1 MRDGFAPGAVGDLVG
16 DQSPPVA
23 LLADAPAGQPALDDR
38 VHLESGG
45 VVATGPV
52 GLPRE
57 ERSEVDENGDRRVD
71 RTEGLLDGLPVVADR
86 LQLTHRS
93 NIRTAYLL
101 KWTYAG
107 QVTFADVGP
116 VGGVDYPRTYQE
128 FRAWFP
134 DDASC
139 AAYLARLRWPEGFR
153 CPVCGGDRAWQTST
167 QHWKCVGCG
176 RKTSVTAGTIFH
188 RTRTPLSTW
197 FAAIWLVTSQK
208 NGASAQNLHDMLG
221 LGSYETAWAWLHK
234 LRRAMVRPDRELLAG
249 VVEVDESFVGGRAT
263 GRQGASTD
271 KVPVMIA
278 VENVGTQVN
287 RKLRLGRVRLGV
299 ADAPGSKQLVE
310 FARTTVAPGSL
321 IRTDGARMFRV
332 LAQEGYTHQYVSGYS
347 SPEPGHVTLP
357 GPHRVASLLKRWNAG
372 THHYRVER
380 EHLQYYLDE
389 FTFRFNRRRSRARGL
404 LFYRLLQQSVN
415 TDPHPLADLIGGTAV
430 TLRDEELD
438 EETTLEPLPSNTFG
452 EF

>member
-1 MRDGFAPGAVGDLVG
+1 
-16 DQSPPVA
+16 
-23 LLADAPAGQPALDDR
+23 
-38 VHLESGG
+38 
-45 VVATGPV
+45 
-52 GLPRE
+52 
-57 ERSEVDENGDRRVD
+57 
-71 RTEGLLDGLPVVADR
+71 
-86 LQLTHRS
+86 
-93 NIRTAYLL
+93 
-101 KWTYAG
+101 
-107 QVTFADVGP
+107 VT
-116 VGGVDYPRTYQE
+116 
-128 FRAWFP
+128 
-134 DDASC
+134 
-139 AAYLARLRWPEGFR
+139 
-153 CPVCGGDRAWQTST
+153 
-167 QHWKCVGCG
+167 CG

-208 NGASAQNLHDMLG
+208 NGSSAQNLHDMLG

-234 LRRAMVRPDRELLAG
+234 LRRAMVRPERELLAG

-263 GRQGASTD
+263 GRLGASTD
-271 KVPVMIA
+271 RAPVMIA

-287 RKLRLGRVRLGV
+287 QKLRLGRVRLGV
-299 ADAPGSKQLVE
+299 ADSPGSKQLVD
-310 FARTTVAPGSL
+310 FARATVEPGSL

-332 LAQEGYTHQYVSGYS
+332 LANDGYHHEYISGYS

-389 FTFRFNRRRSRARGL
+389 FTFRFNRRRSAARGM

-415 TDPHPLADLIGGTAV
+415 TDPHPLH
-430 TLRDEELD
+430 ELVIQKSD
-438 EETTLEPLPSNTFG
+438 AMPVDDVELEPMPSNTFG